1 MLSENAS
8 CDILVRPDLP
18 ADACRRIT
26 HAFGPANSDIINPRL
41 CTVCMFRDRSTNKE
55 FWLVFRKNARFFH
68 HPKTCSARTSE
79 RRRSISS
86 ILMTVRSLLFGGHPR
101 PLPVLKYFQC
111 YNMPPR
117 VTKGAVPWESLHDD
131 VWREIARRLETSQ
144 NRRAL
149 QVSSRAMR
157 QAVTP
162 VVADITLTTRAALC
176 HALKIAYGFRRVLMQ
191 FTDAQLAGAFIHSED
206 IAHSVE
212 TAGRAHGKKVGVT
225 EEDVYPELKPFRGT
239 WSLDWKYGDSPTH
252 FSLDHLFMA
261 HVNGMEVI
269 VGANVQRNAIHVR
282 TEITGHLAYYGSPFC
297 VSIRAKGATIRAE
310 AGNELITKIW
320 TLKQDIGLIN
330 WRLKTTANRRIK
342 ELSLPAAGPPQSY
355 AEWSATSGK
364 NIASRH
370 TKVAELEKALRNMKN
385 PEKINDPQQ
394 RRIELYN
401 PELIVK
407 SMRIAKSVAH
417 AIKACVKSI
426 HRTTW

>member
-1 MLSENAS
+1 M
-8 CDILVRPDLP
+8 
-18 ADACRRIT
+18 
-26 HAFGPANSDIINPRL
+26 PR
-41 CTVCMFRDRSTNKE
+41 
-55 FWLVFRKNARFFH
+55 
-68 HPKTCSARTSE
+68 
-79 RRRSISS
+79 
-86 ILMTVRSLLFGGHPR
+86 
-101 PLPVLKYFQC
+101 
-111 YNMPPR
+111 
-117 VTKGAVPWESLHDD
+117 KGTVPWESLHDD
-131 VWREIARRLETSQ
+131 VWQEIARRLETSR

-162 VVADITLTTRAALC
+162 VVADISLATRAELC
-176 HALKIAYGFRRVLMQ
+176 RALKIAYGFRRVLMQ

-212 TAGRAHGKKVGVT
+212 TAGRTYGTKVGVT

-261 HVNGMEVI
+261 HVNGMNV
-269 VGANVQRNAIHVR
+269 VVSANVQRNAIHVR
-282 TEITGHLAYYGSPFC
+282 TEITGYGTAEYYESPFC

-370 TKVAELEKALRNMKN
+370 TKVAELEKALRNMKH
-385 PEKINDPQQ
+385 PEKINNPVQ
-394 RRIELYN
+394 RRIELYK

-407 SMRIAKSVAH
+407 SMRIAKVVAH
-417 AIKACVKSI
+417 AIKTCVKSI